1 MTKYNAWYQVFGE
14 ENIIIKLHVFLGKIV
29 RPELLHFI
37 VSDCCLS
44 NAEAQLLTMAK
55 QVLLGS

>member
-1 MTKYNAWYQVFGE
+1 M
-14 ENIIIKLHVFLGKIV
+14 IIKLHVFLGKVV
-29 RPELLHFI
+29 RPELLQFI

-55 QVLLGS
+55 QVLFGSRARVSLQF